1 MKRIVETVFVV
12 IGLLIYGITTALS
25 FIFLNI
31 QDNDRW
37 RAEMQS
43 MLNQDPNFEQ
53 SQISVDQIMQGV
65 ASGVWVIIISA
76 LVAVILGILA
86 IVFLKG
92 NKRPKAAGIILIITG
107 VVTTVGTFGLGIFG
121 GIAFLIA
128 GIVTLA
134 RKEKKPIEEE
144 SSSLNY

>member
-25 FIFLNI
+25 FVFLNI
-31 QDNDRW
+31 QDNEGW

-43 MLNQDPNFEQ
+43 MLDSDPNLEQ
-53 SQISVDQIMQGV
+53 AQISVDQIMEGV
-65 ASGVWVIIISA
+65 ASVTWLIIISA
-76 LVAVILGILA
+76 LVAIILGILA

-92 NKRPKAAGIILIITG
+92 NKKPKPAGIILIITA
-107 VVTTVGTFGLGIFG
+107 VVTTVGTIGFGLFG
-121 GIAFLIA
+121 GLAFLIA

-134 RKEKKPIEEE
+134 RKGKKPLEEE
-144 SSSLNY
+144 SSSVNY